1 MHNQQKKRMIQKLW
15 GWVCLSINCLV
26 ASLHL
31 TGQRPELLGGGI
43 LLSVLTICY
52 GAIKT
57 QMDKL
62 KGDTSV
68 VTVVIEYICVYIIT
82 FLAGFKMASYLSDV
96 SVLIA
101 LVIASLVEMLIFLF
115 ITYWNAIRRI
125 FCKRKS
131 KK

>member
-1 MHNQQKKRMIQKLW
+1 MQKRRIIQKLW
-15 GWVCLSINCLV
+15 GWICLSINCLV
-26 ASLHL
+26 MSLYL
-31 TGQRPELLGGGI
+31 AGQHTQLLSGGI

-52 GAIKT
+52 GALKT

-68 VTVVIEYICVYIIT
+68 ITVVIAYVCVYIIT
-82 FLAGFKMASYLSDV
+82 FLAGFKVASYLSDA
-96 SVLIA
+96 SVLNA
-101 LVIASLVEMLIFLF
+101 LVIASLAEMLIFLF